1 MSDTPCERIRK
12 MMQDADDNNV
22 PAHHRPGLVMSL
34 LRQFGDELA
43 AMTARAELAERERDY
58 AIERAKSAHLER
70 DSTARQGERDMVR
83 ANLREFEII
92 DARKAKELAERQ
104 VGEMASHIANNVP
117 CWFCPLANADGDCG
131 AGTCVAKVCAWSRA
145 EAAKG
150 GA

>member
-1 MSDTPCERIRK
+1 MSDTPRERIRK

-58 AIERAKSAHLER
+58 AI
-70 DSTARQGERDMVR
+70 DC
-83 ANLREFEII
+83 
-92 DARKAKELAERQ
+92 LAEGYRQ
-104 VGEMASHIANNVP
+104 AHEAII
-117 CWFCPLANADGDCG
+117 
-131 AGTCVAKVCAWSRA
+131 

-150 GA
+150 VQG

>member
-43 AMTARAELAERERDY
+43 AMTARAELAER
-58 AIERAKSAHLER
+58 
-70 DSTARQGERDMVR
+70 
-83 ANLREFEII
+83 
-92 DARKAKELAERQ
+92 Q
-104 VGEMASHIANNVP
+104 VGPQWQPIETAPKDGKTRIMIADIRDGEILDMDYDAIYESERESWEMPAIYWIWTSANGRVEHP
-117 CWFCPLANADGDCG
+117 THWAPLPIIP
-131 AGTCVAKVCAWSRA
+131 TTA

-150 GA
+150 EA